1 MKGEK
6 QPEGSGLKKSSR
18 ARTGG
23 KKFEY
28 TKTKI
33 ISPPLR
39 VLGCWNIWESGLS
52 RMFQSCVENIVPAV
66 CLLVQSIFEEYTVC

>member
-1 MKGEK
+1 M
-6 QPEGSGLKKSSR
+6 KKSSR

-39 VLGCWNIWESGLS
+39 VLGRCNIWELGLSGS